1 MAEHAC
7 SNFTMKNDYNSEVS
21 SQIIARYPQGIS
33 KYHYP
38 TWNIFEL
45 EQSIGK
51 SSVGHKVEDLVELA
65 RSL

>member
-1 MAEHAC
+1 MD
-7 SNFTMKNDYNSEVS
+7 MIDDDYNSEVS
-21 SQIIARYPQGIS
+21 TEPDYRYPQGIS
-33 KYHYP
+33 EYHNP

-45 EQSIGK
+45 EHSIGK